1 MLAWH
6 RADDLGDQR
15 LTSVKECLQREG
27 FLSHPLETTRKFFFD
42 GLTCRSQDIRHR
54 TVMAKDVHDEC
65 LSEFVRD
72 PFVREKIANVE
83 KVSRMLPV

>member
-1 MLAWH
+1 
-6 RADDLGDQR
+6 
-15 LTSVKECLQREG
+15 
-27 FLSHPLETTRKFFFD
+27 
-42 GLTCRSQDIRHR
+42 
-54 TVMAKDVHDEC
+54 MAKDVHDEC